1 MIVEMVKITDIVK
14 TDNIIKVSV
23 DDTLSSALSK
33 LSTSHDAC
41 FVFKGEEFVGII
53 NPYHHLIK
61 TSLPGNA
68 KVGHCVFHPPRVLL
82 SYSYAKVAQL
92 MDESRVH
99 YLPVFNKV
107 GEFEGIVSARR
118 MLSNLAQSQ
127 LFKVKLKD
135 VIAAKKTP
143 LVKIMENDFI
153 TTALATFKQTKVSK
167 LLVVDEQNKL
177 KGVLSYY
184 DLISFLITPKQ
195 KTHKGERDGDKIH
208 FTHQK
213 VKNFSKKYVLT
224 LNPEET
230 MQDALNL
237 IIEMK
242 IGSVVVLDKERHPI
256 GIVTTKD
263 FLRLLMSYEEQRR
276 IQVIT
281 RNLSNQSRHILG
293 GFFNSISSQLK
304 KLQGVKARLFIKEER
319 DGGLFKVVYSIFPK
333 RGKPL
338 VYEQEGRDL
347 KEILKK
353 VKNSHK

>member
-195 KTHKGERDGDKIH
+195 KT
-208 FTHQK
+208 
-213 VKNFSKKYVLT
+213 
-224 LNPEET
+224 
-230 MQDALNL
+230 
-237 IIEMK
+237 
-242 IGSVVVLDKERHPI
+242 
-256 GIVTTKD
+256 
-263 FLRLLMSYEEQRR
+263 
-276 IQVIT
+276 
-281 RNLSNQSRHILG
+281 LS
-293 GFFNSISSQLK
+293 
-304 KLQGVKARLFIKEER
+304 
-319 DGGLFKVVYSIFPK
+319 
-333 RGKPL
+333 
-338 VYEQEGRDL
+338 
-347 KEILKK
+347 
-353 VKNSHK
+353 